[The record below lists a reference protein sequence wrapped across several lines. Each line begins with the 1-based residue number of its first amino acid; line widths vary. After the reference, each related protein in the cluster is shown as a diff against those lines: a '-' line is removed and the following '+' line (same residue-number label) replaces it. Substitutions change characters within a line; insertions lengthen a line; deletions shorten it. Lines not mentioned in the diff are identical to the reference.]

1 MKTNM
6 YTLKIIV
13 ITIFIVGII
22 SAFIAGVCYRK
33 GYYAG
38 RSDGYKIFCDEYK
51 ATLDSLSAEYKE
63 AIDSYNEATYWCNKV
78 RSLYEAELETS
89 SQTDKLNEK

>member
-6 YTLKIIV
+6 YTLKIVV
-13 ITIFIVGII
+13 ITIFI

-38 RSDGYKIFCDEYK
+38 RSDGYKIFCDEHK

-63 AIDSYNEATYWCNKV
+63 AIISYNEAKYWCNKV
-78 RSLYEAELETS
+78 RLLYEAELEKS
-89 SQTDKLNEK
+89 LQTDKLNEK